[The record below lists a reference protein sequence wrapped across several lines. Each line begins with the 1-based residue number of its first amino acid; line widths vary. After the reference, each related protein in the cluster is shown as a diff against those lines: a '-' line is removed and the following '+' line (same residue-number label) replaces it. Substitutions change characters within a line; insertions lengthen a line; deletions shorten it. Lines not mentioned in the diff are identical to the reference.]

1 MEIYKID
8 IIEKINNLLKE
19 NLDEILSKTPI
30 IEQEIKDLELLS
42 KEKII
47 SSKGNDINWGNT
59 ILIKNL
65 NRNSTLIKL
74 YKNMLYYSSCNE
86 LKEKILTSKDN
97 KERMRYGAQMEK
109 FGLKSLLKF
118 INSLGNEALGKLNR
132 KIIESMFRVPLML
145 KIWNDS
151 INQINVKNFLTNL
164 KQEKIKN

>member
-42 KEKII
+42 KEKI
-47 SSKGNDINWGNT
+47 
-59 ILIKNL
+59 
-65 NRNSTLIKL
+65 
-74 YKNMLYYSSCNE
+74 
-86 LKEKILTSKDN
+86 LTSKDN

-118 INSLGNEALGKLNR
+118 INSLGNKALGKLNQ
-132 KIIESMFRVPLML
+132 KIIESIFRVPLKL

-151 INQINVKNFLTNL
+151 IDKYKTRKN
-164 KQEKIKN
+164 